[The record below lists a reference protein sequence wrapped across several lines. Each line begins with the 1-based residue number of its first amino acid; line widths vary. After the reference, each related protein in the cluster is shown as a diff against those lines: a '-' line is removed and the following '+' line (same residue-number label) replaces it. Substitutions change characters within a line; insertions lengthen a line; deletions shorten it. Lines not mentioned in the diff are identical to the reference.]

1 MQYQVNNSPLYFVYQ
16 ERWPISLAWKC
27 SGTPNLKAQRV
38 NFIEE
43 SAKIYYDTLMS
54 GRFIEDRNLEMTV
67 PPSSILKSSTYLQ
80 LLDFVIQAEYNKL
93 GNIIVMTMSCEL
105 MNNLNWV
112 KEVFNRPLSRNTETF
127 RAILDTIYRLGL
139 CFRDIDPHL
148 NCPDVCRS
156 KTNSFCESVPHAV
169 GFCGTYTNELLHNA
183 QINSTGDENKIRQ
196 NLRSW
201 LLRVPVEVRLPLE
214 FFMHFAKNKS
224 LFEKAIE
231 IQRRSSL
238 IAYCPCEAKY
248 LFDKILNTCTDA
260 KEEYGCYSGSQCANG
275 GICVRSLD
283 KSAPMRSILCKCPP
297 AFKGEQCEHERDPCE
312 DEAKCSPFPC
322 ARDANDLDYGYH
334 CLCPS
339 THQRKSKG
347 EPQCVPM
354 PACGE
359 HDTSRSQPCKN
370 HGQCIQDPND
380 PTMYKCIC
388 IYGYTGVNCEI
399 EPLPAIW
406 STWSKWSSCI
416 WPEIGEVCHRKAYR
430 QKTRTCLIN
439 ALDQKCIGQARKIRY
454 TECDLTALA
463 SKRYSNLSQITRKRL
478 IEALKLCDLYSREY
492 ARPVTEY
499 ELGESLLT
507 TEALDDWST
516 IGLEDAPYL
525 YLPESLK
532 FGKLQS
538 INWPKRQDFLF
549 ITGWIYLFILHLGIT
564 LLWIYYV
571 HRWRT
576 E

>member
-27 SGTPNLKAQRV
+27 SGTSNLKAQRV

-54 GRFIEDRNLEMTV
+54 GRFIEDRNLETTV

-105 MNNLNWV
+105 TNNLNWV

-156 KTNSFCESVPHAV
+156 KTSSFCESVPHAV
-169 GFCGTYTNELLHNA
+169 GFCGTYVNELLHNA
-183 QINSTGDENKIRQ
+183 QINSTGDENTIRQ

-224 LFEKAIE
+224 
-231 IQRRSSL
+231 
-238 IAYCPCEAKY
+238 
-248 LFDKILNTCTDA
+248 
-260 KEEYGCYSGSQCANG
+260 
-275 GICVRSLD
+275 
-283 KSAPMRSILCKCPP
+283 
-297 AFKGEQCEHERDPCE
+297 EQCEHERDPCE

-322 ARDANDLDYGYH
+322 VRDANDLDYGYH

-359 HDTSRSQPCKN
+359 HNTSRRQPCKN

-388 IYGYTGVNCEI
+388 IYGYTGENCEI

-454 TECDLTALA
+454 TGCDLTALA
-463 SKRYSNLSQITRKRL
+463 SRRYSNLSQIIRKRL

-492 ARPVTEY
+492 ARPITEY

-507 TEALDDWST
+507 IEALDDWST
-516 IGLEDAPYL
+516 I
-525 YLPESLK
+525 
-532 FGKLQS
+532 
-538 INWPKRQDFLF
+538 
-549 ITGWIYLFILHLGIT
+549 
-564 LLWIYYV
+564 
-571 HRWRT
+571 
-576 E
+576 